1 MRSRKPW
8 KARTSPPPCEI
19 VEYLGIFQPIRW
31 TGIPPGALYLE
42 AGSNS
47 ARQLNK
53 VTLDHDA
60 DYSRSLQVRP
70 VITDHA
76 GARYIDFIETL
87 KPKYLRICLDIAL
100 RHAAIIGSCVFLI
113 HATSPGLPF

>member
-1 MRSRKPW
+1 
-8 KARTSPPPCEI
+8 

-31 TGIPPGALYLE
+31 TGIPPGSLYLE

-60 DYSRSLQVRP
+60 DYSRSFQVRP
-70 VITDHA
+70 VITGHA

-100 RHAAIIGSCVFLI
+100 RHAAIIGSSYSLSMQ
-113 HATSPGLPF
+113 HRPGFRFD